1 MALRIPALRIIYYLS
16 CTRESFKHSA
26 EALHGALAIF
36 QEALNTLTD
45 DTRGQE
51 VDQEETIFPHLSLI
65 HGRFPQEEEET
76 VPQPAHKPA
85 NQGGNVI
92 YSSSEEPSAE

>member
-1 MALRIPALRIIYYLS
+1 VQKINY
-16 CTRESFKHSA
+16 EKK
-26 EALHGALAIF
+26 E
-36 QEALNTLTD
+36 QENNVQQAPRPEFVNNT
-45 DTRGQE
+45 
-51 VDQEETIFPHLSLI
+51 
-65 HGRFPQEEEET
+65 PQEEEET